1 MEEISKEII
10 ERAKDGDRE
19 AMSEIFE
26 TYKDYVMRSSYI
38 MLGRVEEAED
48 VTENVFFKVFT
59 RIQRLDIER
68 DFRPWL
74 SSIVINETRNYVN
87 KNKITLFK
95 DNADQTYI
103 EPSTINLNRE
113 EILDVREGL
122 KKLTQKEKEII
133 TLRYYYEL
141 TIEEISRILKLPK
154 NTVKVRIHRTLKKL
168 RGVT

>member
-10 ERAKDGDRE
+10 ERAKDGDKE

-26 TYKDYVMRSSYI
+26 MYKDYVMRSSYI

-48 VTENVFFKVFT
+48 VTENVFFKIFT
-59 RIQRLDIER
+59 RIQSFDIER

-74 SSIVINETRNYVN
+74 SRIIINETRNYIS
-87 KNKITLFK
+87 KNKINLFK
-95 DNADQTYI
+95 DNTNQEYV
-103 EPSTINLNRE
+103 ESSINLNRE
-113 EILDVREGL
+113 EIMDIRESL
-122 KKLTQKEKEII
+122 KRLTQKEKEII
-133 TLRYYYEL
+133 TLRYYDEL
-141 TIEEISRILKLPK
+141 TIEEISKILKLPK

>member
-59 RIQRLDIER
+59 RIQSFDIER

-141 TIEEISRILKLPK
+141 TIEEISRILKLQK

>member
-10 ERAKDGDRE
+10 EKAKDGDRE
-19 AMSEIFE
+19 AMGEIFE

-38 MLGRVEEAED
+38 MLGRIEEAED
-48 VTENVFFKVFT
+48 VTENVFFKIFT
-59 RIQRLDIER
+59 HIQSFDIER

-74 SSIVINETRNYVN
+74 SRIIINETRNYIS

-95 DNADQTYI
+95 NNIDQEYV
-103 EPSTINLNRE
+103 ESSVNLNRE
-113 EILDVREGL
+113 EIMDIREGL

-133 TLRYYYEL
+133 TLRYYDEL
-141 TIEEISRILKLPK
+141 TIEEISKILKLPK

>member
-1 MEEISKEII
+1 
-10 ERAKDGDRE
+10 
-19 AMSEIFE
+19 MSEIFE

-59 RIQRLDIER
+59 RIQSFDIER

>member
-10 ERAKDGDRE
+10 EKAKDGDRE

-38 MLGRVEEAED
+38 MLGRIEEAED
-48 VTENVFFKVFT
+48 VTENVFFKIFT
-59 RIQRLDIER
+59 HIQSFDIER

-74 SSIVINETRNYVN
+74 SRIIINETRNYIS

-95 DNADQTYI
+95 NNIDQEYV
-103 EPSTINLNRE
+103 ESSVNLNRE
-113 EILDVREGL
+113 EIMDIREGL

-133 TLRYYYEL
+133 TLRYYDEL
-141 TIEEISRILKLPK
+141 TIEEISKILKLPK

>member
-38 MLGRVEEAED
+38 MLGRVEKAED

-59 RIQRLDIER
+59 RIQSFDIER

>member
-59 RIQRLDIER
+59 RIQSFDIER